1 MDNPF
6 QGLNQHLLFIKE
18 NLSSLI
24 KEVKE
29 LRDSK
34 PLSSNEERY
43 IDKKEAAK
51 IAGVSVSTIDNWRRS
66 KKIQPYYFDSAV
78 RFRYEEFVS
87 FLSAQKL
94 DS

>member
-18 NLSSLI
+18 NLSFLI

-29 LRDSK
+29 LRDSR
-34 PLSSNEERY
+34 PLPFNEERY

-78 RFRYEEFVS
+78 RFRYDEFLG
-87 FLSAQKL
+87 FLSDQKL

>member
-1 MDNPF
+1 MENPF
-6 QGLNQHLLFIKE
+6 QGLNQHLLFLKE
-18 NLSSLI
+18 SITILI
-24 KEVKE
+24 KEVQE
-29 LRDSK
+29 LRNSK
-34 PLSSNEERY
+34 PLLSNDERY

-51 IAGVSVSTIDNWRRS
+51 IACVSVSTIDNWRRS

-78 RFRYEEFVS
+78 RFKYEEFVS